1 MDVDDLHLIFS
12 CQPHPA
18 ECLMPESVQVVHP
31 GPARVP
37 HPEKIRVA
45 HPESARVVHHKKTP
59 VVHPERI
66 RGAHSEIAHVVQLE
80 VHLFVESPDIRHSC
94 IDPGIDD
101 RPRLLFCAG
110 SYSWCK

>member
-1 MDVDDLHLIFS
+1 
-12 CQPHPA
+12 
-18 ECLMPESVQVVHP
+18 MPESVRVVHP

-37 HPEKIRVA
+37 HPEQIRVA
-45 HPESARVVHHKKTP
+45 HHKKAP

-66 RGAHSEIAHVVQLE
+66 RGAHPEIAPVVQLE